1 LAGPSSC
8 EPGAIRSERYWDS
21 VPDLSNQDGVEVHTN
36 KSTANGTNRAGR
48 RSIARRGGAVGSGA
62 LLVTGS
68 AAALL
73 TTFAG
78 SAGASTTITVDNN
91 GDGVA
96 TAANC
101 TDLVPGN
108 CTLRDAA
115 LAAIDGDTINFD
127 ASISLI
133 TLTTGTV
140 ETTAVNIIGPG
151 ASSLTITNNAA
162 SGLYDL
168 FSIEGNGDAVISGLT
183 VTNNRIK
190 SLNDGKFTLDG
201 VTVSGSSGAYGG
213 ALYAGNDGVLEIIDS
228 TFENNTATV
237 DGGAVYIY
245 NDNDASISGST
256 FTNNEALYDGG
267 AIYGETVYDVTI
279 VDCTIT
285 GNSAGDDGGGLSF
298 FQSDPAV
305 LSITDTTID
314 ANDAGNNGGGLNVEA
329 GGPLIVNITS
339 STVSNNTAEASAGIL
354 FNDPDI
360 TATINNSTISAN
372 AALYGGGGVYVHS
385 GSSLSINQSTISGNS
400 SASTSPETG
409 GGGIAIGDNTSVVTL
424 SGSIVSGN
432 TSGLVGTEDI
442 GLYSSLS
449 SDTGS
454 ITATNSLIGEVDS
467 RITVNGTNNVNSTNP
482 MLGALANNGGPTKTM
497 ALLSGSPAIDAG
509 PNPVA
514 TFTGNEFDQRGPGY
528 ARVVGGLVDIGAFE
542 IQPAPD
548 PTNDPV
554 APAFTG

>member
-1 LAGPSSC
+1 M
-8 EPGAIRSERYWDS
+8 
-21 VPDLSNQDGVEVHTN
+21 HTSKN
-36 KSTANGTNRAGR
+36 TANGTNRAAR
-48 RSIARRGGAVGSGA
+48 RSIARRGGAAGTGA

-73 TTFAG
+73 TAFAG
-78 SAGASTTITVDNN
+78 SAGASTTITVDSN

-96 TAANC
+96 TATNC

-115 LAAIDGDTINFD
+115 LAALDGDTINFD

-133 TLTTGTV
+133 TLAGGTV

-151 ASSLTITNNAA
+151 ASSLTITTTAA
-162 SGLYDL
+162 AGSYDL
-168 FSIEGNGDAVISGLT
+168 FSVEGIGDAVISGLT
-183 VTNNRIK
+183 VTKNRIK

-201 VTVSGSSGAYGG
+201 VTVSGSTGAYGG
-213 ALYAGNDGVLEIIDS
+213 ALYAGNDGELEIIDS
-228 TFENNTATV
+228 TFENNTATTN
-237 DGGAVYIY
+237 GGAVYIY
-245 NDNDASISGST
+245 NDNDATISGST
-256 FTNNEALYDGG
+256 FTNNESLADGG
-267 AIYGETVYDVTI
+267 AIFGEIHYNVTI

-285 GNSAGDDGGGLSF
+285 GNSAADDGGGLAF
-298 FQSDPAV
+298 YAKKPDNV

-314 ANDAGNNGGGLNVEA
+314 ANDAGDLGGGLKIDA
-329 GGPLIVNITS
+329 QDPLIVSITN
-339 STVSNNTAEASAGIL
+339 STVSNNTAQTDAGIL
-354 FNDPDI
+354 FDEGGI

-372 AALYGGGGVYVHS
+372 AALYGSGGVYIGS
-385 GSSLSINQSTISGNS
+385 GSSLTVNQSTISANS
-400 SASTSPETG
+400 SAGSYTG
-409 GGGIAIGDNTSVVTL
+409 TDGGGIQLGDNTSVVTL

-432 TSGLVGTEDI
+432 SSGVAGAADF
-442 GLYSSLS
+442 GLYSALP

-467 RITVNGTNNVNSTNP
+467 RITVNGTNNVSSTNP

-497 ALLSGSPAIDAG
+497 ALLTGSPAIDAG

-514 TFTGNEFDQRGPGY
+514 TFTGNEFDQRGAGY

-542 IQPAPD
+542 LQPSSEPIAPS
-548 PTNDPV
+548 
-554 APAFTG
+554 FTG

>member
-1 LAGPSSC
+1 MSS
-8 EPGAIRSERYWDS
+8 PITT
-21 VPDLSNQDGVEVHTN
+21 PTP
-36 KSTANGTNRAGR
+36 NRATR
-48 RSIARRGGAVGSGA
+48 RSHARRGGAVGAGA

-73 TTFAG
+73 TAFAG
-78 SAGASTTITVDNN
+78 SAGASTTITVDSN

-96 TAANC
+96 VAANC

-133 TLTTGTV
+133 TLTAGTV

-151 ASSLTITNNAA
+151 ASSLTITNSAA

-168 FSIEGNGDAVISGLT
+168 FSVEGNGDAVISGLT

-190 SLNDGKFTLDG
+190 SNNDGKFTLDG

-213 ALYAGNDGVLEIIDS
+213 ALYAANDGVLEIIDS
-228 TFENNTATV
+228 TFENNTGTG
-237 DGGAVYIY
+237 DGGAIYIY
-245 NDNDASISGST
+245 NYDDATISGST
-256 FTNNEALYDGG
+256 FTNNEAEYDGG
-267 AIYGETVYDVTI
+267 AIYGDGVENLTI
-279 VDCTIT
+279 IDCMIT
-285 GNSAGDDGGGLSF
+285 GNSAGDDGGGLAF
-298 FQSDPAV
+298 NQSSAV
-305 LSITDTTID
+305 LSITGTTID
-314 ANDAGNNGGGLNVEA
+314 ANNAGNNGGGLNVEA
-329 GGPLIVNITS
+329 DGALIVNIS
-339 STVSNNTAEASAGIL
+339 NSTVSNNTAEASAGIL

-372 AALYGGGGVYVHS
+372 AALYGGGGVYINP
-385 GSSLSINQSTISGNS
+385 GSSLTINQSTISANS
-400 SASTSPETG
+400 SASSSPETG

-432 TSGLVGTEDI
+432 TAGLVGTADF
-442 GLYSSLS
+442 GLYSTLPSG
-449 SDTGS
+449 TGS
-454 ITATNSLIGEVDS
+454 FTATNSLIGEVDS
-467 RITVNGTNNVNSTNP
+467 RITVNGTNNVTTTNP
-482 MLGALANNGGPTKTM
+482 MLGVLANNGGPTKTM

-528 ARVVGGLVDIGAFE
+528 ARIVGGLVDIGAFE
-542 IQPAPD
+542 ALPSSEPIAPS
-548 PTNDPV
+548 
-554 APAFTG
+554 FTG

>member
-1 LAGPSSC
+1 MTMP
-8 EPGAIRSERYWDS
+8 DS
-21 VPDLSNQDGVEVHTN
+21 PISP
-36 KSTANGTNRAGR
+36 NRPTR
-48 RSIARRGGAVGSGA
+48 HSLARRGGALGA
-62 LLVTGS
+62 GGVLVAGS

-73 TTFAG
+73 TALAG
-78 SAGASTTITVDNN
+78 SAGAAALTITVDSN

-96 TAANC
+96 TASNC

-133 TLTTGTV
+133 TLTAGTV
-140 ETTAVNIIGPG
+140 ETTAVNILGPG
-151 ASSLTITNNAA
+151 ASSLTITSTAA
-162 SGLYDL
+162 AGLYDL
-168 FSIEGNGDAVISGLT
+168 FSIEGTGDAVISGLT
-183 VTNNRIK
+183 ITKNRIK

-201 VTVSGSSGAYGG
+201 VTVSGSTAGYGG
-213 ALYAGNDGVLEIIDS
+213 ALYAGNDGALEIIDS
-228 TFENNTATV
+228 TFENNTGTV
-237 DGGAVYIY
+237 DGGAIYIY
-245 NDNDASISGST
+245 NHDDATISGST
-256 FTNNEALYDGG
+256 FTNNEAEYDGG
-267 AIYGETVYDVTI
+267 AIYGDGVENVTI
-279 VDCTIT
+279 IDCMIT
-285 GNSAGDDGGGLSF
+285 GNSAGDDGGGLAF
-298 FQSDPAV
+298 NQSSVV

-329 GGPLIVNITS
+329 DGPLIVNITN

-372 AALYGGGGVYVHS
+372 AALYGGGGVYINS
-385 GSSLSINQSTISGNS
+385 GSSLTVNQSTISANS
-400 SASTSPETG
+400 SASTSPDTG
-409 GGGIAIGDNTSVVTL
+409 GGGIALGDNTSVVTL

-442 GLYSSLS
+442 GLYSSLD

-467 RITVNGTNNVNSTNP
+467 RITVNGTNNVTTTNP

-497 ALLSGSPAIDAG
+497 ALLTGSPAIDAG

-514 TFTGNEFDQRGPGY
+514 TFTGNEFDQRGTGY
-528 ARVVGGLVDIGAFE
+528 ARVFGGLVDIGAFE
-542 IQPAPD
+542 SQQPSEPIAPS
-548 PTNDPV
+548 
-554 APAFTG
+554 FTG

>member
-1 LAGPSSC
+1 MDTTESATPAL
-8 EPGAIRSERYWDS
+8 
-21 VPDLSNQDGVEVHTN
+21 
-36 KSTANGTNRAGR
+36 NRAHR
-48 RSIARRGGAVGSGA
+48 RSLARTGSALGGAG
-62 LLVTGS
+62 LLVAGS

-73 TTFAG
+73 TAFAG
-78 SAGASTTITVDNN
+78 SAGASTTITVDSN

-101 TDLVPGN
+101 TDLTPGN

-133 TLTTGTV
+133 TLTAGTV

-151 ASSLTITNNAA
+151 ASSLTITNSAA

-168 FSIEGNGDAVISGLT
+168 FSVEGNGDAVISGLT

-190 SLNDGKFTLDG
+190 SNNDGKFTLDG

-213 ALYAGNDGVLEIIDS
+213 ALYAANDGVLEIINS
-228 TFENNTATV
+228 TFENNTATNE
-237 DGGAVYIY
+237 GGAIYIY
-245 NDNDASISGST
+245 NFDDATISGST
-256 FTNNEALYDGG
+256 FTDNESLEDGG
-267 AIYGETVYDVTI
+267 AIYGDSVENVTI
-279 VDCTIT
+279 IDCTIT

-298 FQSDPAV
+298 FLSSPAV

-314 ANDAGNNGGGLNVEA
+314 GNAAGNNGGGLNVEA
-329 GGPLIVNITS
+329 DSALIVNIS
-339 STVSNNTAEASAGIL
+339 NSTVSNNTAEASAGIL
-354 FNDPDI
+354 FNEPDI

-372 AALYGGGGVYVHS
+372 AALYGGGGVYINP
-385 GSSLSINQSTISGNS
+385 GSSLTINQSTISANS

-409 GGGIAIGDNTSVVTL
+409 GGGIAIGDNTSVVII

-432 TSGLVGTEDI
+432 TAGLVGTADF
-442 GLYSSLS
+442 GLYSTLPSG
-449 SDTGS
+449 TGS
-454 ITATNSLIGEVDS
+454 FTATNSIIGEVDS
-467 RITVNGTNNVNSTNP
+467 RITVNGTNNVTTANP

-528 ARVVGGLVDIGAFE
+528 ARVFGGLVDIGAFE
-542 IQPAPD
+542 IQQSSEPIAPS
-548 PTNDPV
+548 
-554 APAFTG
+554 FTG